1 MGSIGN
7 SGAQTP
13 RRPQSRPVFVK
24 NEAESAS
31 YLFYVTSENIYIDIR
46 RSRARDVARARE
58 GLSPRLLSSS
68 VLSPFSFSP
77 RPTSDL
83 GEWNKFRVSE
93 KLESLGGRRHFPW
106 TPGKLLIPRHLLF
119 NQGRVSAWA
128 RWEEGELS
136 SESRWEVGA
145 ATLPSGYR

>member
-1 MGSIGN
+1 MD
-7 SGAQTP
+7 
-13 RRPQSRPVFVK
+13 
-24 NEAESAS
+24 SAS
-31 YLFYVTSENIYIDIR
+31 YLFYVISGKIYICIYTCR
-46 RSRARDVARARE
+46 YVCAMYIQAYMYIPYVRTYMCTPVGKRLAEGYRLEPLPRA
-58 GLSPRLLSSS
+58 PSSS
-68 VLSPFSFSP
+68 VLSPSSFSP

-119 NQGRVSAWA
+119 NQGRVSTRA
-128 RWEEGELS
+128 RWEEGELG
-136 SESRWEVGA
+136 SEADGRSA